1 MELVIPEPHEAH
13 AGLRAIKTVLTC
25 EAPLNPIETKLLEA
39 AQTHILRYQAN
50 LETLATIAP
59 AELAEAVVRPEVRA
73 QLVRGMV
80 IGSFASGDAN
90 ETQLELIGHFATALG
105 VEPPALEELRRLVHK
120 QLAALRFDV
129 LRKMYIGKAIGSFWD
144 DEGFRGI
151 MKVIGSFRGWREDA
165 ELAAKYQAMG
175 QLPAGT
181 LGREFYE
188 HCRRH
193 EFPLPGERFCGPE
206 LMVRHDMA
214 HVLGG
219 YGSDPE
225 GEMQVAAF
233 TAGFRREQSMHI
245 LLFVLCQFDLGI
257 QMVPVAAPEFGN
269 LDADLFLRALA
280 RGARMNLDLFDWDYW
295 AVIDQP
301 VTELRERYGITA
313 A

>member
-39 AQTHILRYQAN
+39 AQTHILRHQVD
-50 LETLATIAP
+50 LEALSPIAP
-59 AELAEAVVRPEVRA
+59 AELAQAVTRPEVRA

-90 ETQLELIGHFATALG
+90 ETQLELIGTFAAALG

-120 QLAALRFDV
+120 QLATLRFDV
-129 LRKMYIGKAIGSFWD
+129 LRKMYIGQAIGSIWD

-151 MKVIGSFRGWREDA
+151 MKVIGSFRGWREEP
-165 ELAAKYQAMG
+165 ELAARYQAMG
-175 QLPAGT
+175 ELPLGT

-295 AVIDQP
+295 AVIEQP
-301 VTELRERYGITA
+301 VTALRERYGITA